1 MKLIVAVDNNWAI
14 GCKGHLLVSIPN
26 DQKNFAMETTGKVVI
41 YGRKTMETFPGGQ
54 PLRQRTNIVLSRNP
68 GFKVKGAEKVCS
80 VEALLEK
87 IKAYPSDDVYVVGG
101 EEVYR
106 ELLPYCDTALVTR
119 IDYKYEAD
127 AYFPDLDADSEWR
140 LEGESDIQT
149 YFDIEYTYLKYK
161 RMISGR

>member
-26 DQKNFAMETTGKVVI
+26 DQKNFAMETTGKVVV

-54 PLRQRTNIVLSRNP
+54 PLRQRTNIVLSHNKD
-68 GFKVKGAEKVCS
+68 FKVKGAETVYS
-80 VEALLEK
+80 LEELLEK
-87 IKAYPSDDVYVVGG
+87 IKAYPTDDVYVVGG

-106 ELLPYCDTALVTR
+106 ELLPYCDTALVTK

-127 AYFPDLDADSEWR
+127 AHFPDLDSDKEWR
-140 LEGESDIQT
+140 LTGESDVQT
-149 YFDIEYTYLKYK
+149 YFDLEYTYLKYS
-161 RMISGR
+161 RIG